1 MNYLSAELIS
11 KAFNDK
17 WLFRDI
23 SLGISQ
29 GEKFAMVGNNG
40 VGKSTLLKIFTGE
53 LNSDTGKVV
62 VRDGIRL
69 GYLTQQPKVDDRLLV
84 KDILFDESNKVAA
97 VVKEYEDCLHHPEV
111 PAGRMQAALE
121 KMEEFN
127 AWDYDAKVHEVT
139 SKLDVPDLDKKFG
152 ELSGGQKK
160 RIFLAQLL
168 LASPDLIIMDE
179 PTNHLDLTAIEWLE
193 EYLSGSN
200 ITLIMVTHDRYFLDN
215 VATEIIEL
223 DRGKLFRYKGNYAY
237 FLEKKSDREE
247 MLKTEVTK
255 ARNLLK
261 KELDWMRRQPRARG
275 TKAKYRIE
283 AFYELKEV
291 ASQELRRD
299 RLELDIKES
308 RQGGKILEV
317 EHISKKYGNQVVI
330 DNFSVVFK
338 KFDRIGVVGKNGV
351 GKSTFLDIIT
361 QKLRPDKGIVM
372 PGLTT
377 KFGYFTQDTMTLN
390 PANRIIEE
398 VKEIAEFITLSD
410 GSQVSASKFLD
421 NFLFPPEKQYT
432 FIEKL
437 SGGEKKR
444 LQLLKLL
451 VTSPNFLVLDEPT
464 NDFDIDT
471 LNVLEDFLEKFTGCL
486 VLVSHD
492 RYFMDHLVD
501 QLFIFEGEG
510 KIRMFNGNY
519 TDYRDSVSGLA
530 PLEDDNE
537 EEVGGTKT
545 DTVTVPKKKTSIKEK
560 KEYEQLE
567 KEIQQLEMEKR
578 TLTEKLN
585 EGEGGHTQLL
595 DWSQQIKTISD
606 QIEKKTARWLE
617 LSEVI

>member
-567 KEIQQLEMEKR
+567 KEIQQLELEKR
-578 TLTEKLN
+578 TLTENLT
-585 EGEGGHTQLL
+585 EGQGGHTQLL
-595 DWSQQIKTISD
+595 DWSQQIKNISD